1 MDILDYL
8 LWFIAIFAVVYGALL
23 LILPR
28 NTLTPTIKKQL
39 QSKGN
44 NSPTSE
50 DIDKKLRFFRLMGL
64 VCLLAGAVLFYIN
77 LTGGIFAF

>member
-8 LWFIAIFAVVYGALL
+8 LWFVAIFAVAYGVLL

-28 NTLTPTIKKQL
+28 KTLTPTIKKQL

-44 NSPTSE
+44 SNPSSE
-50 DIDKKLRFFRLMGL
+50 DIGKKLRFFRLMGL
-64 VCLLAGAVLFYIN
+64 VCLAAGA
-77 LTGGIFAF
+77 AD